1 MTRIL
6 VIDDDREVCVL
17 LTRILAREGFDVVEA
32 DSGKVALARMRE
44 EPFDVVVTDIVMPD
58 TNGIE
63 VITALRRSYPNTKI
77 VGISGGGQIK
87 SSSYLEMASMI
98 GANVTLAKPFTPNEL
113 ISAVAT
119 ALSAGS
125 SRG

>member
-1 MTRIL
+1 MSRRRAVACLGALGQAMTRIL

-58 TNGIE
+58 
-63 VITALRRSYPNTKI
+63 KI
-77 VGISGGGQIK
+77 GRAHV
-87 SSSYLEMASMI
+87 
-98 GANVTLAKPFTPNEL
+98 
-113 ISAVAT
+113 
-119 ALSAGS
+119 
-125 SRG
+125 